1 MTSIL
6 RRLTLIVKV
15 WMNKLLAPAQDPRQV
30 FADAY
35 QRQQV
40 LLLKVR
46 QAMANVTASKQ
57 QIVQKREERDREA
70 KTVAARGK
78 LPQMEDQARQAL
90 AAGREDQARFVLR
103 LRRVAAD
110 ELEALDKQEQ
120 ELQNE
125 ERVLSLVEQR
135 LAAQIETFF
144 ARQEVIAA
152 RYSTAEAHVGIQEAL
167 TGVSEELKDLGIAL
181 ERAEERTEDMQAR
194 ATAIDELVESGILQ
208 RHGERSGEDVLK
220 ELSAGD
226 ESAAVEDD
234 LAALKEGQSLG

>member
-6 RRLTLIVKV
+6 RRLTLIIKV

-35 QRQQV
+35 QRQQATLV
-40 LLLKVR
+40 KVR
-46 QAMANVTASKQ
+46 QAMANVTASKR
-57 QIVQKREERDREA
+57 QIEA
-70 KTVAARGK
+70 KTVAARSK

-90 AAGREDQARFVLR
+90 ADGREDQARFVLR

-125 ERVLSLVEQR
+125 ERVLALVEQR

>member
-57 QIVQKREERDREA
+57 QIEA

-125 ERVLSLVEQR
+125 ERVLSLVGQR

-167 TGVSEELKDLGIAL
+167 TGVSEELKDLGIVL

-208 RHGERSGEDVLK
+208 RHGERSGEDVPK